1 VGSSGFERECELSW
15 SMSYAQGWSG
25 VEPLLAEL
33 EEASIVETEA
43 IKLVR
48 GEAVLVCHLNK
59 RLLLSLFAKSFNEWY
74 HGEPSMRR

>member
-1 VGSSGFERECELSW
+1 
-15 SMSYAQGWSG
+15 MSYAQGWSG

-59 RLLLSLFAKSFNEWY
+59 RLLLSLLDGSLFAKSFNEWY